1 MIRHRIGRAHEPIA
15 RCRPPATGRGPIACS
30 LDAGDLRVQGQRW
43 EALARRAGIDRAV
56 TADGVALTFR
66 ADDDVEHQLR
76 ELVAVENRCC
86 TWARWEVHGDGDA
99 ELVMRARADGDGV
112 ATLQSMF
119 LRGA

>member
-1 MIRHRIGRAHEPIA
+1 MSPSRGADPQ
-15 RCRPPATGRGPIACS
+15 PPDAAPIACS

-43 EALARRAGIDRAV
+43 QALTRRAGIDRAV

-86 TWARWEVHGDGDA
+86 TWARWEVHAVGDGEGDA